1 MVFNMR
7 NELDPYGIYLGS
19 AIDAVS
25 TLRGTVSAAASGAGN
40 FADQGITIYG
50 VSPSP
55 LCVRECKIRNYLGFI
70 CVLQCVHCP

>member
-7 NELDPYGIYLGS
+7 NDLDPYGIYLGA

-55 LCVRECKIRNYLGFI
+55 SCACECKNGTCLGLA
-70 CVLQCVHCP
+70 CHLQCVHCP

>member
-7 NELDPYGIYLGS
+7 NDVDPYGIYLGS

-25 TLRGTVSAAASGAGN
+25 TLRGTVSAAASAAGN

-50 VSPSP
+50 VRPSP
-55 LCVRECKIRNYLGFI
+55 LFVHECKVGAYLGLA
-70 CVLQCVHCP
+70 CDSQCVHCP

>member
-7 NELDPYGIYLGS
+7 NELDPYGIYLGT

-25 TLRGTVSAAASGAGN
+25 TLRGTVSAAATGAGN

-55 LCVRECKIRNYLGFI
+55 SRVRACKTRTCLGVA
-70 CVLQCVHCP
+70 CDWQCLHCP

>member
-7 NELDPYGIYLGS
+7 NELEPYGIYLGS

-25 TLRGTVSAAASGAGN
+25 TLRGTVSAAATSAAN

-50 VSPSP
+50 VSPCP
-55 LCVRECKIRNYLGFI
+55 ILCA
-70 CVLQCVHCP
+70 

>member
-7 NELDPYGIYLGS
+7 NDVDPYGIYLGS

-25 TLRGTVSAAASGAGN
+25 TLRGTVSAAASAAGN

-55 LCVRECKIRNYLGFI
+55 LCVHECKVGAYLGLA
-70 CVLQCVHCP
+70 CDSQCVHCP

>member
-7 NELDPYGIYLGS
+7 NELDPYGIYLGN

-55 LCVRECKIRNYLGFI
+55 SCVRECKIGAYLGLAGG
-70 CVLQCVHCP
+70 LQCLHCP